1 MLDKNEILDILKE
14 LKKELKDEYKVKNI
28 GLFGSYSKKNYSA
41 ESDIDILVEFYQGA
55 DLFDYIGLNLFL
67 EEKFQHK
74 VDLVSKSAVREEL
87 KEEIMS
93 SVIYA

>member
-14 LKKELKDEYKVKNI
+14 LKEELKNEYKVKNI

-55 DLFDYIGLNLFL
+55 DLFDFIGLNLFL
-67 EEKFQHK
+67 EEKFRHK

-87 KEEIMS
+87 KEEIMG

>member
-14 LKKELKDEYKVKNI
+14 LKEELKKEYNVKKI
-28 GLFGSYSKKNYSA
+28 GLFGSYSRKNYSA

-55 DLFDYIGLNLFL
+55 DLFDFVGLNLFL
-67 EEKFQHK
+67 EDKLGHE
-74 VDLVSKSAVREEL
+74 VDLVSKTAVRKEL
-87 KEEIMS
+87 KEEIMG